1 MTHLWSI
8 GEEIVDFFEILVGER
23 DAGEGVDVARVI
35 LEEGDSG
42 FGRCVLE
49 DHDVLFVSG
58 EAEGAVVQ
66 DTFENG
72 VLVVVDVADA
82 TEVDAALRLE
92 NWHGDHDLDQ
102 AFVGEIEFVA
112 VFDHGDDGAGDKIDG
127 DKNQK
132 DDEDE
137 AEVDVIGENFADEEK
152 QHDKQNAG
160 GDEAEASVG
169 KQEAVAR
176 AAINHLDIFVVI
188 KLQVWK
194 ILDAAVVANFGEIL
208 VHAYSLGSW
217 G

>member
-1 MTHLWSI
+1 MAHLWSV

-23 DAGEGVDVARVI
+23 DAGEGVDVARVV

-66 DTFENG
+66 DAFENG

-160 GDEAEASVG
+160 GDEAEAGVG
-169 KQEAVAR
+169 K
-176 AAINHLDIFVVI
+176 
-188 KLQVWK
+188 
-194 ILDAAVVANFGEIL
+194 
-208 VHAYSLGSW
+208 
-217 G
+217 